1 MNNFFWIATHP
12 FLSFKIIEFV
22 HNVRGYAHKKINFK
36 AILAW
41 LNQFPET
48 EKLEILD
55 LLFHIHYYSEKE
67 VKEILCKHNEKV
79 LNKLHQDGVTDD
91 HIIYITIGD
100 PGSST
105 HIMLN
110 LLRDGANLER
120 RKVHLIDSKDIIK
133 LAKLTNELG
142 NGAVIYID
150 DFAGTGNQFISS
162 REYITKNV
170 PLLNQFSEF
179 FLVPCICEEAFKII
193 SKASV
198 EVVSNYIHAKNDR
211 LLHPDSI
218 LLNKDIKLRIVE
230 LSSEIDTGAPLGY
243 KGLASM
249 VVFFRNA
256 PNGLPPLFRG
266 NVGQDKKT
274 GIFPRSTDLVR

>member
-1 MNNFFWIATHP
+1 MNNFFWFIKHP
-12 FLSFKIIEFV
+12 FLFYKILKFV
-22 HNVRGYAHKKINFK
+22 YSVKDYAHKKIDFK
-36 AILAW
+36 AVLKW

-48 EKLEILD
+48 ERFEILD
-55 LLFHIHYYSEKE
+55 LLFHIRYYPEKE

-79 LNKLHQDGVTDD
+79 LNKLHLDGVSDD
-91 HIIYITIGD
+91 HIIYMTIGD

-120 RKVHLIDSKDIIK
+120 RKVHLKDSKDIIE

-142 NGAVIYID
+142 NGAIIYID
-150 DFAGTGNQFISS
+150 DFAGTGNQFINS

-179 FLVPCICEEAFKII
+179 FLVPCICEEALKVI

-198 EVVSNYIHAKNDR
+198 EVVSNNIHAKNDR

-218 LLNKDIKLRIVE
+218 LLDKDIKSRIVKIC
-230 LSSEIDTGAPLGY
+230 SEIDKRAPLGY

-249 VVFFRNA
+249 VVFFRNS
-256 PNGLPPLFRG
+256 PNGLPLIFRG
-266 NVGQDKKT
+266 NLEQNPKS
-274 GIFPRSTDLVR
+274 GIFPRSTDL